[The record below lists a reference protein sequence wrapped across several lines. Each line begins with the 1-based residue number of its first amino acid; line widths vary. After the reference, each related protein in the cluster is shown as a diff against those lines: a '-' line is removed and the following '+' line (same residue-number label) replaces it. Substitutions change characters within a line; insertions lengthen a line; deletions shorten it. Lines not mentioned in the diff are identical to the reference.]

1 MFMESSYFRCKLV
14 GGRQKVH
21 RFLSKVKKNK
31 DGLLQ
36 NSFSQG
42 TSALEVSTQKRKE
55 PVIQMSSANTEN
67 VSQTTL
73 PQ

>member
-1 MFMESSYFRCKLV
+1 MWAC
-14 GGRQKVH
+14 GGQAGNPQIS
-21 RFLSKVKKNK
+21 LYSEKNK

-36 NSFSQG
+36 NSLSLG
-42 TSALEVSTQKRKE
+42 TSALEVAAQKRKE